1 MYLTTLV
8 PLKAKTM
15 IKILEKIMKIR
26 AIQVFLT
33 IEDQKRMEVIRTCS
47 VYKKNSFAKIRVKQ
61 IQKKINYIRI

>member
-47 VYKKNSFAKIRVKQ
+47 IYKKIVLRRSESNKY
-61 IQKKINYIRI
+61 KKKLII